1 MGESYTLKDNKKE
14 SNISKNK
21 ALIIEFVGPPG
32 AGKTTSCRYFDQQ
45 LKEKGLRV
53 ATLQD
58 IKGYLRKMSSSQKL
72 LMLSKAL
79 LFRGHILLLY
89 TASLAL
95 NRIYSV
101 NSIYR
106 YFRLTMFD
114 LALKKFVKDKNVDIV
129 LLEQWVIQE
138 LWSATIFKLKSYD
151 KLKEHLARFY
161 FKTDFV
167 LYFDIDVAVASE
179 RIAMRN
185 TNLSRFDR
193 MDASKRFEEL
203 MKYSTYLYQLY
214 ENSDCERKYIYS
226 TEHSPEKNAES
237 FVQHLNLSFNYI

>member
-1 MGESYTLKDNKKE
+1 MGKSYTLKDHSKE
-14 SNISKNK
+14 VNLSKHK

-58 IKGYLRKMSSSQKL
+58 IKDYLRRMNFSEKL

-79 LFRGHILLLY
+79 LVRGHILLLY
-89 TASLAL
+89 TASLAF
-95 NRIYSV
+95 NRIYSA

-106 YFRLTMFD
+106 YIRLTLFD
-114 LALKKFVKDKNVDIV
+114 LALQKFVKEKKVDVV

-151 KLKEHLARFY
+151 KLKEHLTRFY

-167 LYFDIDVAVASE
+167 LYFDIDVATASE
-179 RIAMRN
+179 RIEMRN

-193 MDASKRFEEL
+193 MDSSKRFEEL
-203 MKYSTYLYQLY
+203 MKYSAYLYQLY
-214 ENSDCERKYIYS
+214 ENSACEQKYMFS
-226 TEHSPEKNAES
+226 TKHSPETNAEF
-237 FVQHLNLSFNYI
+237 FVQHLNLSFNYR